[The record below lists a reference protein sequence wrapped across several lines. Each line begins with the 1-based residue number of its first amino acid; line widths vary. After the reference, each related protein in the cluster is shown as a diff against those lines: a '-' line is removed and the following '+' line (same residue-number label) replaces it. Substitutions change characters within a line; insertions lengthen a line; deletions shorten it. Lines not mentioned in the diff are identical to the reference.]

1 MDLDE
6 TTRLFK
12 IRKTILQMLQD
23 RGSLKLH
30 LSIKINKPL
39 VILFVGFIVPP
50 NQIKETLESFR
61 ENFQDRKGLI
71 TQVIHTDG
79 VKKMMVYYEE
89 EEKIKLKNLED
100 FLRLMLAHE
109 IFDGILV
116 YRKEI
121 TSSAK
126 KVLMKFNI
134 ICFGNIFFVVLAC

>member
-1 MDLDE
+1 M
-6 TTRLFK
+6 
-12 IRKTILQMLQD
+12 
-23 RGSLKLH
+23 
-30 LSIKINKPL
+30 
-39 VILFVGFIVPP
+39 
-50 NQIKETLESFR
+50 ESFR
-61 ENFQDRKGLI
+61 DNFQDRKGLI

-100 FLRLMLAHE
+100 FLRLMLDHG

-126 KVLMKFNI
+126 KVLIKFI
-134 ICFGNIFFVVLAC
+134 ITRVIVATKFDFNWHGFNLHQAAW